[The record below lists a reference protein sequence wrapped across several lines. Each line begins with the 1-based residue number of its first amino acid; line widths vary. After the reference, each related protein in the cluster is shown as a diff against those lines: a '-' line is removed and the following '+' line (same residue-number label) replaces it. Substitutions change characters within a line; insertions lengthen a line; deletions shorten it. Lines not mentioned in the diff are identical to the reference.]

1 LTYSDNWGKLTIKI
15 REIVIYLYMFVF
27 FLGLTSTTTAT
38 RETQPPF
45 LFGFF
50 FLVGVCGVI
59 LANWVHV
66 DGKRIE
72 ELAAKIEELEKRVQ
86 RQ

>member
-1 LTYSDNWGKLTIKI
+1 MRI
-15 REIVIYLYMFVF
+15 REIVVYFYLVVF
-27 FLGLTSTTTAT
+27 FLGLASMTTAI
-38 RETQPPF
+38 RETQGVF

-59 LANWVHV
+59 IANWVHL

-72 ELAAKIEELEKRVQ
+72 ELSAKIDDLEKRVQ
-86 RQ
+86 RQN

>member
-1 LTYSDNWGKLTIKI
+1 MRM
-15 REIVIYLYMFVF
+15 REIVVYLYIVVL
-27 FLGLTSTTTAT
+27 FLGLASMTTEV
-38 RETQPPF
+38 REPQGAF

-66 DGKRIE
+66 DGKRVE
-72 ELAAKIEELEKRVQ
+72 ELSAKIEDLERRVQ
-86 RQ
+86 RQQD

>member
-1 LTYSDNWGKLTIKI
+1 MRI
-15 REIVIYLYMFVF
+15 RETVIYLYMLVF
-27 FLGLTSTTTAT
+27 LLGLISALPTMQQ
-38 RETQPPF
+38 QPQG
-45 LFGFF
+45 LASFGFF

-66 DGKRIE
+66 DGKKIE
-72 ELAAKIEELEKRVQ
+72 ELTIRIEELEKRLQ